1 MGHSGRRGP
10 RALNEGCMQRNTLA
24 ALVLGALLGLGIA
37 FAGFTL
43 AGAVTRIRES
53 QRSVTVKGLAER
65 EVDADLAIW
74 PVTFK
79 DTGED
84 LAELQ
89 RRVDAKRDAVAAFLV
104 EAGFPREEV
113 SFAVPHIQDRQTENT
128 GQAGR
133 PSGPRYLEQATVIV
147 RSKNVAAV
155 KKAMDRSGQLV
166 GRGVMLSQDWDNR
179 PQFLFTGLNAIKPEM
194 IEQATVSAREAAA
207 KFAKD
212 SGSQVGKIR
221 SASQGLFTVTDRDP
235 NSPERKVVRVVTTVE
250 YFLGD

>member
-1 MGHSGRRGP
+1 
-10 RALNEGCMQRNTLA
+10 MQRNTLA
-24 ALVLGALLGLGIA
+24 ALILGALVGMGISS
-37 FAGFTL
+37 AGWFT
-43 AGAVTRIRES
+43 AGALRQVRES
-53 QRSVTVKGLAER
+53 QRFVTVKGLAER

-79 DTGED
+79 DTGDD
-84 LAELQ
+84 LSELQ
-89 RRVDAKRDAVAAFLV
+89 RRADAKREVVAGFLV
-104 EAGFPREEV
+104 EAGFPREEL
-113 SFAVPHIQDRQTENT
+113 SFAVPRIQDRQTENM
-128 GQAGR
+128 GQPGR

-147 RSKNVAAV
+147 RSRNVAAV
-155 KKAMDRSGQLV
+155 KRAMDRSGQLV
-166 GRGVMLSQDWDNR
+166 GRGVMLAQDWENR

-212 SGSQVGKIR
+212 SGSRVGKIR
-221 SASQGLFTVTDRDP
+221 TASQGLFTVSDRDP

>member
-1 MGHSGRRGP
+1 
-10 RALNEGCMQRNTLA
+10 MQKNTLA
-24 ALVLGALLGLGIA
+24 ALFLGSLVGIGTA
-37 FAGFTL
+37 SAGWFI
-43 AGAVTRIRES
+43 AGAVREARES
-53 QRSVTVKGLAER
+53 QRFVTVKGLAER

-79 DTGED
+79 DTSED

-89 RRVDAKRDAVAAFLV
+89 RRVDAKREVVAGFLV
-104 EAGFPREEV
+104 EAGFPREEL
-113 SFAVPHIQDRQTENT
+113 SFAVPRIQDRQTENM
-128 GQAGR
+128 GQPGR

-147 RSKNVAAV
+147 RSSNVAAV
-155 KKAMDRSGQLV
+155 KKAMDRSGLLV
-166 GRGVMLSQDWDNR
+166 GRGVMLAQDWENR

-194 IEQATVSAREAAA
+194 IEQATVGAREAAA

-212 SGSQVGKIR
+212 SGSRVGKIR
-221 SASQGLFTVTDRDP
+221 TASQGLFTVSDRDP

>member
-1 MGHSGRRGP
+1 
-10 RALNEGCMQRNTLA
+10 MQRNTLA
-24 ALVLGALLGLGIA
+24 ALLLGALVGLGIA
-37 FAGFTL
+37 YAGFTL
-43 AGAVTRIRES
+43 AGAVQQVRES
-53 QRSVTVKGLAER
+53 QRVVTVKGLAER

-84 LAELQ
+84 LADLQ
-89 RRVDAKRDAVAAFLV
+89 RRVDLKRDVVAAFLV
-104 EAGFPREEV
+104 EAGFPREEL
-113 SFAVPHIQDRQTENT
+113 SLAVPRIQDRQAENT
-128 GQAGR
+128 GPPGR
-133 PSGPRYLEQATVIV
+133 PAGPRYLEQASVII
-147 RSKNVAAV
+147 RSRNVAAV

-166 GRGVMLSQDWDNR
+166 GRGVMLSQDWEGR

-194 IEQATVSAREAAA
+194 IEQATLSAREAAA

-212 SGSQVGKIR
+212 SGSKVGKIR
-221 SASQGLFTVTDRDP
+221 TASQGLFTVTDRDP

>member
-1 MGHSGRRGP
+1 
-10 RALNEGCMQRNTLA
+10 MQRNTIA
-24 ALVLGALLGLGIA
+24 ALLLGALVGTGIA
-37 FAGFTL
+37 LAGWFT
-43 AGAVTRIRES
+43 AGAVRQVRES
-53 QRSVTVKGLAER
+53 QRFVTVKGLAER

-89 RRVDAKRDAVAAFLV
+89 RRVDARREVVAAFLV
-104 EAGFPREEV
+104 EAGFPREEL
-113 SFAVPHIQDRQTENT
+113 SFAVPRIQDRQTENV
-128 GQAGR
+128 GQPGR

-147 RSKNVAAV
+147 RSRNVAAV

-166 GRGVMLSQDWDNR
+166 ARGVMLAQDWENR

-221 SASQGLFTVTDRDP
+221 TASQGLFTVSDRDP

>member
-1 MGHSGRRGP
+1 
-10 RALNEGCMQRNTLA
+10 MQRNTLA
-24 ALVLGALLGLGIA
+24 ALLLGALVGTGIA
-37 FAGFTL
+37 SAGWFTARGL
-43 AGAVTRIRES
+43 REVRES
-53 QRSVTVKGLAER
+53 QRFVTVKGLAER

-79 DTGED
+79 DTGDD

-89 RRVDAKRDAVAAFLV
+89 RRVDAKREVVAGFLV

-113 SFAVPHIQDRQTENT
+113 SFAVPRIQDRQTENT
-128 GQAGR
+128 GQPGR

-147 RSKNVAAV
+147 RSRNVAAV
-155 KKAMDRSGQLV
+155 KMAMDRSGQLV
-166 GRGVMLSQDWDNR
+166 GRGVMLAQDWENR

-194 IEQATVSAREAAA
+194 IEQATLSAREAAA

-212 SGSQVGKIR
+212 SGSRVGRIR
-221 SASQGLFTVTDRDP
+221 TASQGLFTVSDRDP

>member
-1 MGHSGRRGP
+1 
-10 RALNEGCMQRNTLA
+10 MQRNTLA
-24 ALVLGALLGLGIA
+24 ALLLGALVGMGISS
-37 FAGFTL
+37 AGWFT
-43 AGAVTRIRES
+43 AGALRQVRES
-53 QRSVTVKGLAER
+53 QRFVTVKGLAER

-79 DTGED
+79 DTGDD
-84 LAELQ
+84 LSELQ
-89 RRVDAKRDAVAAFLV
+89 RRADAKREVVAGFLV
-104 EAGFPREEV
+104 EAGFPREEL
-113 SFAVPHIQDRQTENT
+113 SFAVPRIQDRQTENM
-128 GQAGR
+128 GQPGR

-147 RSKNVAAV
+147 RSRNVAAV
-155 KKAMDRSGQLV
+155 KRAMDRSGQLV
-166 GRGVMLSQDWDNR
+166 GRGVMLAQDWENR

-212 SGSQVGKIR
+212 SGSRVGKIR
-221 SASQGLFTVTDRDP
+221 TASQGLFTVSDRDP

>member
-1 MGHSGRRGP
+1 
-10 RALNEGCMQRNTLA
+10 MQKNTLA
-24 ALVLGALLGLGIA
+24 ALFLGSLVGIGTA
-37 FAGFTL
+37 SAGWFI
-43 AGAVTRIRES
+43 AGAVREARES
-53 QRSVTVKGLAER
+53 QRFVTVKGLAER

-79 DTGED
+79 DTSED

-89 RRVDAKRDAVAAFLV
+89 RRVDAKREVVAGFLV
-104 EAGFPREEV
+104 EAGFPREEL
-113 SFAVPHIQDRQTENT
+113 SFAVPRIQDRQTENT
-128 GQAGR
+128 GQPGR

-147 RSKNVAAV
+147 RSRNVAAV
-155 KKAMDRSGQLV
+155 KKAMDRSGLLV
-166 GRGVMLSQDWDNR
+166 GRGVMLAQDWENR

-212 SGSQVGKIR
+212 SGSRVGKIR
-221 SASQGLFTVTDRDP
+221 TASQGLFTVSDRDP

>member
-1 MGHSGRRGP
+1 
-10 RALNEGCMQRNTLA
+10 MQKNTLA
-24 ALVLGALLGLGIA
+24 ALFLGSLVGIGTA
-37 FAGFTL
+37 SAGWFI
-43 AGAVTRIRES
+43 AGAVREARES
-53 QRSVTVKGLAER
+53 QRFVTVKGLAER

-79 DTGED
+79 DTSDD

-89 RRVDAKRDAVAAFLV
+89 RRVDAKREVVAGFLV
-104 EAGFPREEV
+104 EAGFPREEL
-113 SFAVPHIQDRQTENT
+113 SFAVPRIQDRQTENM
-128 GQAGR
+128 GQPGR

-147 RSKNVAAV
+147 RSTNVAAV
-155 KKAMDRSGQLV
+155 KKAMDRSGLLV
-166 GRGVMLSQDWDNR
+166 GRGVMLAQDWENR

-212 SGSQVGKIR
+212 SGSRVGKIR
-221 SASQGLFTVTDRDP
+221 TASQGLFTVSDRDP

>member
-1 MGHSGRRGP
+1 
-10 RALNEGCMQRNTLA
+10 MQRNTLA
-24 ALVLGALLGLGIA
+24 ALLLGALVGMGISS
-37 FAGFTL
+37 AGWFT
-43 AGAVTRIRES
+43 AGALRQVRES
-53 QRSVTVKGLAER
+53 QRFVTVKGLAER

-79 DTGED
+79 DTGDD
-84 LAELQ
+84 LSDLQ
-89 RRVDAKRDAVAAFLV
+89 RRADAKREVVAGFLV
-104 EAGFPREEV
+104 EAGFPREEL
-113 SFAVPHIQDRQTENT
+113 SFAVPRIQDRQTENM
-128 GQAGR
+128 GQPGR

-147 RSKNVAAV
+147 RSRNVAAV
-155 KKAMDRSGQLV
+155 KRAMDRSGQLV
-166 GRGVMLSQDWDNR
+166 GRGVMLAQDWENR

-212 SGSQVGKIR
+212 SGSRVGKIR
-221 SASQGLFTVTDRDP
+221 TASQGLFTVSDRDP

>member
-1 MGHSGRRGP
+1 
-10 RALNEGCMQRNTLA
+10 MQRNTLA
-24 ALVLGALLGLGIA
+24 ALLLGALVGMGIA
-37 FAGFTL
+37 SAGWLT
-43 AGAVTRIRES
+43 ARAVREVRES
-53 QRSVTVKGLAER
+53 QRFVTVKGLAER

-79 DTGED
+79 DTGDD

-89 RRVDAKRDAVAAFLV
+89 RRVDAKREVVAGFLV

-113 SFAVPHIQDRQTENT
+113 SFAVPRIQDRQTENT
-128 GQAGR
+128 GQPGR

-147 RSKNVAAV
+147 RSTNVAAV
-155 KKAMDRSGQLV
+155 KKAMDRSGLLV
-166 GRGVMLSQDWDNR
+166 GRGVMLAQDWENR

-212 SGSQVGKIR
+212 SGSRVGRIR
-221 SASQGLFTVTDRDP
+221 
-235 NSPERKVVRVVTTVE
+235 SPERKVVRVVTTVE

>member
-1 MGHSGRRGP
+1 
-10 RALNEGCMQRNTLA
+10 MQRNTLA
-24 ALVLGALLGLGIA
+24 ALLLGALVGVGIA
-37 FAGFTL
+37 SAGWFT
-43 AGAVTRIRES
+43 AGALRQVRES
-53 QRSVTVKGLAER
+53 QRFVTVKGLAER

-79 DTGED
+79 EAGDD
-84 LAELQ
+84 LSELQ
-89 RRVDAKRDAVAAFLV
+89 RRADAKREVVAGFLV
-104 EAGFPREEV
+104 EAGFPREEI
-113 SFAVPHIQDRQTENT
+113 SFAVPRIQDRQAENT

-133 PSGPRYLEQATVIV
+133 PSGPRFLEQATVIV
-147 RSKNVAAV
+147 RSRNVAAV

-166 GRGVMLSQDWDNR
+166 GRGVMLAQDWENR
-179 PQFLFTGLNAIKPEM
+179 PQFLFTGLNAVKPEM

-212 SGSQVGKIR
+212 SGSRVGKIR
-221 SASQGLFTVTDRDP
+221 TASQGLFTVSDRDP

>member
-1 MGHSGRRGP
+1 
-10 RALNEGCMQRNTLA
+10 MQRNTLA
-24 ALVLGALLGLGIA
+24 ALLLGTLLGLGIA
-37 FAGFTL
+37 FAGFTV
-43 AGAVTRIRES
+43 ASAVTQIRES
-53 QRSVTVKGLAER
+53 QRYVTVKGLAER
-65 EVDADLAIW
+65 DVDADLAIW

-79 DTGED
+79 DTGDD
-84 LAELQ
+84 LADLQ
-89 RRVDAKRDAVAAFLV
+89 RRVDAKRDVVAGFLV
-104 EAGFPREEV
+104 ESGFPREEV
-113 SFAVPHIQDRQTENT
+113 SFAVPRIQDRQTENM
-128 GQAGR
+128 GQPGR
-133 PSGPRYLEQATVIV
+133 PAGPRYLEQATVIV

-166 GRGVMLSQDWDNR
+166 GRGVMLAQDWENR

-212 SGSQVGKIR
+212 SGSKVGKIR

>member
-1 MGHSGRRGP
+1 
-10 RALNEGCMQRNTLA
+10 MQRNTLA
-24 ALVLGALLGLGIA
+24 ALLLGALVGMGIA
-37 FAGFTL
+37 SAGWFT
-43 AGAVTRIRES
+43 AGALRQVRES
-53 QRSVTVKGLAER
+53 QRFVTVKGLAER

-79 DTGED
+79 EAGDD
-84 LAELQ
+84 LSELQ
-89 RRVDAKRDAVAAFLV
+89 RRADAKREVVAGFLV
-104 EAGFPREEV
+104 EAGFPREEI
-113 SFAVPHIQDRQTENT
+113 SFAVPRIQDRQAENT

-133 PSGPRYLEQATVIV
+133 PSGPRFLEQATVIV
-147 RSKNVAAV
+147 RSRNVAAV

-166 GRGVMLSQDWDNR
+166 GRGVMLAQDWENR
-179 PQFLFTGLNAIKPEM
+179 PQFLFTGLNAVKPEM

-212 SGSQVGKIR
+212 SGSRVGKIR
-221 SASQGLFTVTDRDP
+221 TASQGLFTVSDRDP

>member
-1 MGHSGRRGP
+1 
-10 RALNEGCMQRNTLA
+10 MQKNTLA
-24 ALVLGALLGLGIA
+24 ALLLGALVGMGVA
-37 FAGFTL
+37 SAGWFT
-43 AGAVTRIRES
+43 AGAVRDVRES
-53 QRSVTVKGLAER
+53 QRFVTVKGLAER

-79 DTGED
+79 EAGAD

-89 RRVDAKRDAVAAFLV
+89 RRVDAKREVVAGFLV
-104 EAGFPREEV
+104 EAGFPREEI
-113 SFAVPHIQDRQTENT
+113 SFAVPRIQDREAENM
-128 GQAGR
+128 GQPGR

-147 RSKNVAAV
+147 RSRNVGAV

-166 GRGVMLSQDWDNR
+166 GRGVMLAQDWENR

-212 SGSQVGKIR
+212 SGSRVGKIR
-221 SASQGLFTVTDRDP
+221 TASQGLFAVTDRDP

>member
-1 MGHSGRRGP
+1 
-10 RALNEGCMQRNTLA
+10 MQRNTLA
-24 ALVLGALLGLGIA
+24 ALLLGALVGMGIA
-37 FAGFTL
+37 SAGWFT
-43 AGAVTRIRES
+43 AGALRQVRES
-53 QRSVTVKGLAER
+53 QRFVTVKGLAER

-79 DTGED
+79 DTGDD
-84 LAELQ
+84 LSELQ
-89 RRVDAKRDAVAAFLV
+89 RRADAKREVVAGFLV
-104 EAGFPREEV
+104 EAGFPREEL
-113 SFAVPHIQDRQTENT
+113 SFAVPRIQDRQTENM
-128 GQAGR
+128 GQPGR

-147 RSKNVAAV
+147 RSRNVAAV
-155 KKAMDRSGQLV
+155 KRAMDRSGQLV
-166 GRGVMLSQDWDNR
+166 GRGVMLAQDWENR

-212 SGSQVGKIR
+212 SGSRVGKIR
-221 SASQGLFTVTDRDP
+221 TASQGLFTVSDRDP

>member
-1 MGHSGRRGP
+1 
-10 RALNEGCMQRNTLA
+10 MQRNTLA
-24 ALVLGALLGLGIA
+24 ALLLGALVGMWISS
-37 FAGFTL
+37 AGWFT
-43 AGAVTRIRES
+43 AGALRQVRES
-53 QRSVTVKGLAER
+53 QRFVTVKGLAER

-79 DTGED
+79 DTGDD
-84 LAELQ
+84 LSDLQ
-89 RRVDAKRDAVAAFLV
+89 RRADAKREVVAGFLV
-104 EAGFPREEV
+104 EAGFPREEL
-113 SFAVPHIQDRQTENT
+113 SFAVPRIQDRQTESL
-128 GQAGR
+128 GQPGR

-147 RSKNVAAV
+147 RSRNVAAV
-155 KKAMDRSGQLV
+155 KRAMDRSGQLV
-166 GRGVMLSQDWDNR
+166 GRGVMLAQDWENR

-212 SGSQVGKIR
+212 SGSRVGKIR
-221 SASQGLFTVTDRDP
+221 TASQGLFTVSDRDP

>member
-1 MGHSGRRGP
+1 
-10 RALNEGCMQRNTLA
+10 MQRNTVA
-24 ALVLGALLGLGIA
+24 ALLLGTLLGLGIA
-37 FAGFTL
+37 YAGFTM
-43 AGAVTRIRES
+43 AGAVTQIRES

-79 DTGED
+79 EMGDD

-89 RRVDAKRDAVAAFLV
+89 RRVDAKRDVVAAFLV

-113 SFAVPHIQDRQTENT
+113 SFAVPRIQDRQAENM
-128 GQAGR
+128 GQPGR
-133 PSGPRYLEQATVIV
+133 PGGPRYVEQATVIV
-147 RSKNVAAV
+147 RSRDVAAV

-166 GRGVMLSQDWDNR
+166 GRGVMLAQDWENR
-179 PQFLFTGLNAIKPEM
+179 PQFLFTGLNVIKPEM

-212 SGSQVGKIR
+212 SGSKIGKIR
-221 SASQGLFTVTDRDP
+221 NASQGLFTVTDRDP

>member
-1 MGHSGRRGP
+1 
-10 RALNEGCMQRNTLA
+10 MQRNTLA
-24 ALVLGALLGLGIA
+24 ALLLGALVGMGIA
-37 FAGFTL
+37 SAGWLT
-43 AGAVTRIRES
+43 AGAIREVRES
-53 QRSVTVKGLAER
+53 QRFVTVKGLAER

-79 DTGED
+79 DTGDD

-89 RRVDAKRDAVAAFLV
+89 RRVDAKREVVAGFLL

-113 SFAVPHIQDRQTENT
+113 SFAVPRIQDRQTENT
-128 GQAGR
+128 GQPGR

-147 RSKNVAAV
+147 RSRNVAAV
-155 KKAMDRSGQLV
+155 KTAMDRSGQLV
-166 GRGVMLSQDWDNR
+166 GRGVMLAQDWENR

-194 IEQATVSAREAAA
+194 IELATVSAREAAA

-212 SGSQVGKIR
+212 SGSRVGKIR
-221 SASQGLFTVTDRDP
+221 TASQGLFTVSDRDP

>member
-1 MGHSGRRGP
+1 
-10 RALNEGCMQRNTLA
+10 MQGNTLA
-24 ALVLGALLGLGIA
+24 ALVLGALVGIGIA
-37 FAGFTL
+37 SAGWSA
-43 AGAVTRIRES
+43 AGALREVRES
-53 QRSVTVKGLAER
+53 QRYVTVKGLAER

-79 DTGED
+79 EAGDD
-84 LAELQ
+84 LVELQ
-89 RRVDAKRDAVAAFLV
+89 RRVDAKREVVAAFLV
-104 EAGFPREEV
+104 ESGFPRAEV
-113 SFAVPHIQDRQTENT
+113 SFSVPRIMDRQAEAM
-128 GQAGR
+128 GQPGR

-147 RSKNVAAV
+147 RSRDVAAV
-155 KKAMDRSGQLV
+155 KKAMDRAGVLV
-166 GRGVMLSQDWDNR
+166 GRGVMLAQDWENR

-212 SGSQVGKIR
+212 SGSRVGKIR
-221 SASQGLFTVTDRDP
+221 NASQGLFAVSDRDP

>member
-1 MGHSGRRGP
+1 
-10 RALNEGCMQRNTLA
+10 MQKNTLA
-24 ALVLGALLGLGIA
+24 ALILGALVGIGIA
-37 FAGFTL
+37 SAGWSA
-43 AGAVTRIRES
+43 AGALRDVREA

-79 DTGED
+79 EMGDD
-84 LAELQ
+84 LVELQ
-89 RRVDAKRDAVAAFLV
+89 RRVDAKREVVAAFLV
-104 EAGFPREEV
+104 EAGFPREEI
-113 SFAVPHIQDRQTENT
+113 SFAVPRIQDRQAEAM
-128 GQAGR
+128 GQPGR
-133 PSGPRYLEQATVIV
+133 PAGPRYLEQATVIV
-147 RSKNVAAV
+147 RSRNVAAV
-155 KKAMDRSGQLV
+155 KKAMDRAGVLV
-166 GRGVMLSQDWDNR
+166 GRGVMLAQDWENR

-212 SGSQVGKIR
+212 SGSRLGKIR
-221 SASQGLFTVTDRDP
+221 NASQGLFAVSDRDP